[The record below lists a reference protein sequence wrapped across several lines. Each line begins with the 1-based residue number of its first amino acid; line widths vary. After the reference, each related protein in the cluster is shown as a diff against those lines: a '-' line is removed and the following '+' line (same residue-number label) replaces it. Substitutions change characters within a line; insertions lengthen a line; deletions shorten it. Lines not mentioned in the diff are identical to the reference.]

1 MADNEPITRLKEDER
16 NKLNRKKR
24 KNNSGDVMKE
34 MNKKRKLQE
43 TPIISVS
50 LKYYVS
56 NQEEK
61 PEFMN
66 KVDKAKLCV
75 NEKISKVSK
84 YEILNN
90 ALDYF

>member
-1 MADNEPITRLKEDER
+1 MARLKEDER

-24 KNNSGDVMKE
+24 ENNSGANMKE
-34 MNKKRKLQE
+34 LNKKRKLQE
-43 TPIISVS
+43 SPIISGT
-50 LKYYVS
+50 LKFYVS

-61 PEFMN
+61 TNFMN

-75 NEKISKVSK
+75 NEKNSNVSN